1 MEETIYE
8 MLDLNKTRMQAR
20 KHLRLLGKKVMRDK
34 IMDYMHFTS
43 SIIRYPEHNNNQSNK
58 VLNAMEKMDRDQEQV
73 GEYLKTVVSCIN
85 RLEKEQRDALLGKYL
100 YRYDSEEMIRYLK
113 KSMPSIRNLIRD
125 SEVDFALF
133 MGCVVMKEG
142 NKDE

>member
-1 MEETIYE
+1 M
-8 MLDLNKTRMQAR
+8 
-20 KHLRLLGKKVMRDK
+20 GDK
-34 IMDYMHFTS
+34 IMVYMDFTS
-43 SIIRYPEHNNNQSNK
+43 SIIRYPEHNNNHSNL
-58 VLNAMEKMDRDQEQV
+58 VLYAMELMDRDQEQV